1 MYSLSEREMEMT
13 NINEVIRQAKALGI
27 KLTNADLGTD
37 LCQCWTDRVEL
48 AAMYFAR
55 GEMTKCQAAIN
66 DANRY
71 A

>member
-1 MYSLSEREMEMT
+1 MAD
-13 NINEVIRQAKALGI
+13 INTIILQAKSLGI
-27 KLTNADLGTD
+27 KLTNAELGTD
-37 LCQCWTDRVEL
+37 LCQCWIDRVEL

-71 A
+71 AI